1 MVSDYALSFYK
12 RVRKFPLRKQIQNSS
27 KVGSFAFARVSQ
39 DLKGAYPQSHTY
51 TKVVKPKAVLF
62 GEGACVVSNRQGTK
76 QFVGDAKASQDE
88 SCHLSLATC
97 HFEDC
102 NAKAELNHRSQACE
116 VLTGTGVRVAKI
128 GLPSRS
134 LGEGRSSIRVA
145 RPVFRF
151 GLPSVAL
158 SPNKT
163 SPPSHKAMEGILRSD
178 STKVGS

>member
-1 MVSDYALSFYK
+1 L
-12 RVRKFPLRKQIQNSS
+12 
-27 KVGSFAFARVSQ
+27 
-39 DLKGAYPQSHTY
+39 
-51 TKVVKPKAVLF
+51 
-62 GEGACVVSNRQGTK
+62 
-76 QFVGDAKASQDE
+76 QDE
-88 SCHLSLATC
+88 SRHLSLATC

-178 STKVGS
+178 STKVGSERRMEDRRVSLNTYARQKSLKDKCRLQKNLRFASQLRFVNNIGLPFLVSDVKQNPAKH